1 MKLTYLFL
9 FITCICFAQE
19 KDILLIGNYEPICI
33 EGENIQRVEVLPDD
47 LNNYQIIM
55 LFSSASSRLNNN
67 DLERIIDFVEHG
79 GGIYSGSENW
89 PLIAES
95 NQLTQKIYKKE
106 SFGNY
111 HSDKIEFASTYGNLQ
126 LENLSDL
133 PAGKTTSAFPL
144 DYRLKVEAWVSDQAL
159 ILSGNIG
166 KGRII
171 IDGGYSRFYCE
182 NTNELSVEM
191 LSRFITYLNSTK

>member
-1 MKLTYLFL
+1 M
-9 FITCICFAQE
+9 
-19 KDILLIGNYEPICI
+19 
-33 EGENIQRVEVLPDD
+33 
-47 LNNYQIIM
+47 
-55 LFSSASSRLNNN
+55 
-67 DLERIIDFVEHG
+67 
-79 GGIYSGSENW
+79 
-89 PLIAES
+89 
-95 NQLTQKIYKKE
+95 
-106 SFGNY
+106 
-111 HSDKIEFASTYGNLQ
+111 Q
-126 LENLSDL
+126 LENLPDL

>member
-1 MKLTYLFL
+1 MGLKANLSV
-9 FITCICFAQE
+9 
-19 KDILLIGNYEPICI
+19 KVSSLLAFQHFSRHSGK
-33 EGENIQRVEVLPDD
+33 VLEFPT
-47 LNNYQIIM
+47 
-55 LFSSASSRLNNN
+55 
-67 DLERIIDFVEHG
+67 
-79 GGIYSGSENW
+79 
-89 PLIAES
+89 
-95 NQLTQKIYKKE
+95 NQE

-126 LENLSDL
+126 LENLPDL

-182 NTNELSVEM
+182 NRNDLSSEM
-191 LSRFITYLNSTK
+191 LIRFINYLYSTKK